1 MLLARSQLQ
10 IQMPKVWIKTI
21 FLAVAVTSTL
31 LVTGC
36 ASKPQINNPTRYAIA
51 PDYYTVRS
59 GDTLSGIS
67 MRYGLS
73 YISVAEMN
81 DIAPPYRIYV
91 GQSIR
96 LKKSANNVSRPSTQV
111 LTTAPQIQRQT
122 INLPTQ
128 QQPVAP
134 PVTSAPTVP
143 AVTTAQ
149 VPVIPAKST
158 SLRWVK
164 PSNGPIIANFNVTN
178 NIKGLRFGGNQGDP
192 VFAAADGQV
201 VYAADGLKEYGNL
214 VLIKHIDV
222 LTTAKG
228 LGNGFPIGAVMT
240 QGRGVGVLSAGN
252 HGSTYS
258 GTHLGSRIV
267 YTVIDLI
274 QKENIVANAAEIGSY
289 LVEQFRTQ
297 LADQNVTVRG
307 FGMMIGIELPKA
319 CAELVNIARDEHQ
332 LIINVTS
339 GNVVRLLPALNMN
352 QQQADDL
359 LNRLIPAIKNFLA

>member
-96 LKKSANNVSRPSTQV
+96 LKKSANNVSRPSTQA

-128 QQPVAP
+128 QPVSL
-134 PVTSAPTVP
+134 PVTPTPTAP

-214 VLIKHIDV
+214 VLIKHIDGYI
-222 LTTAKG
+222 TAYAHNSKM
-228 LGNGFPIGAVMT
+228 LVK
-240 QGRGVGVLSAGN
+240 
-252 HGSTYS
+252 S
-258 GTHLGSRIV
+258 G
-267 YTVIDLI
+267 
-274 QKENIVANAAEIGSY
+274 
-289 LVEQFRTQ
+289 
-297 LADQNVTVRG
+297 QNVNAG
-307 FGMMIGIELPKA
+307 QKI
-319 CAELVNIARDEHQ
+319 AEMGS
-332 LIINVTS
+332 S
-339 GNVVRLLPALNMN
+339 GANSVMLEFQVRLDGKPINPANILPVS
-352 QQQADDL
+352 
-359 LNRLIPAIKNFLA
+359 